1 MKILQYLI
9 LLTIVA
15 SCSATNQSRTE
26 TKARERMHSLDQESQ
41 NNINS
46 LIEMIEEQ
54 SLIKSSREKRFIPY
68 QFNIPL
74 DSIKKKEV
82 QRIDPSIQ
90 FTNRTDTYQ
99 CIGENAT
106 KEKVYRI
113 VALPYAY
120 KIRFCP
126 YE

>member
-9 LLTIVA
+9 ILTIVTG
-15 SCSATNQSRTE
+15 CSSANQSLTE
-26 TKARERMHSLDQESQ
+26 SKARERMNLLDQESQ

-54 SLIKSSREKRFIPY
+54 SLSKEKRFIPY
-68 QFNIPL
+68 EFNIPL

-90 FTNRTDTYQ
+90 FTNRSDTYQ

-106 KEKVYRI
+106 KEKVYQI

>member
-1 MKILQYLI
+1 M
-9 LLTIVA
+9 
-15 SCSATNQSRTE
+15 N
-26 TKARERMHSLDQESQ
+26 SLDQESQ

-46 LIEMIEEQ
+46 LISMIEEQ
-54 SLIKSSREKRFIPY
+54 SFVKDPGEKRFIPY

-74 DSIKKKEV
+74 DPIKKKEV

-90 FTNRTDTYQ
+90 FTNRNGSYQ
-99 CIGENAT
+99 CIGETAT
-106 KEKVYRI
+106 KEKILRI

>member
-1 MKILQYLI
+1 M
-9 LLTIVA
+9 
-15 SCSATNQSRTE
+15 S
-26 TKARERMHSLDQESQ
+26 SLDQESQ

-54 SLIKSSREKRFIPY
+54 SQVKDPSAKRSIPY
-68 QFNIPL
+68 EFRIPV
-74 DSIKKKEV
+74 DPIKKKEV
-82 QRIDPSIQ
+82 QSIDSSIQ

-106 KEKVYRI
+106 KEKVLKI

-120 KIRFCP
+120 KIKYCP

>member
-1 MKILQYLI
+1 MQFLI
-9 LLTIVA
+9 LLIIAV
-15 SCSATNQSRTE
+15 SCSSTNKSLTE
-26 TKARERMHSLDQESQ
+26 AKARERMNSLDQESQ

-54 SLIKSSREKRFIPY
+54 SLVKTSSEKRFIPY

-106 KEKVYRI
+106 KEKVFRI

>member
-1 MKILQYLI
+1 MKIMRYFI
-9 LLTIVA
+9 LFILVA
-15 SCSATNQSRTE
+15 SCATTNKSLSE
-26 TKARERMHSLDQESQ
+26 AKAKERMSSLDQESQ

-46 LIEMIEEQ
+46 LIGMIEEQ
-54 SLIKSSREKRFIPY
+54 SLVKDSSEKRFIPY

-74 DSIKKKEV
+74 DPIKKKEV

-99 CIGENAT
+99 CIGDNAT
-106 KEKVYRI
+106 KEKVYQI